1 MNRERIEEEMP
12 ITSDLHMHERRTPP
26 TSGSLTSNRGRL
38 TLRRRATACL
48 LKPSASSDT
57 ARPPKSRKTLP
68 RDRTLQVRSRVP
80 IAPLEA
86 RSPPTRATTTTTS
99 QATNAMEHEAH
110 RVPSR
115 ARQLPGKASRVPSAS
130 PPTSHVT
137 RATSTSTLPLTLV
150 ATLAKHPRQSHVD
163 QPMGTE

>member
-1 MNRERIEEEMP
+1 MCRSNTACPRRSTEVATQDRM
-12 ITSDLHMHERRTPP
+12 ITFDLHMHERRTPP

-57 ARPPKSRKTLP
+57 A
-68 RDRTLQVRSRVP
+68 DRTLQVRSRVP

-110 RVPSR
+110 RVLSR
-115 ARQLPGKASRVPSAS
+115 ARRSPGKASRVPSAS

-137 RATSTSTLPLTLV
+137 RATSTSTLPLTLA